1 MILALN
7 VMVLW
12 AESMIKHVINYLV
25 VLHFFYCATVLIIDW
40 VCIGDYWAV
49 LNSLNL
55 IENKKKYKK
64 KIINYFSY
72 LNEYN
77 TGEFYYQ

>member
-12 AESMIKHVINYLV
+12 AEKHDKARYKLFSC
-25 VLHFFYCATVLIIDW
+25 LTFFFYCATVLIIDW

-49 LNSLNL
+49 LNSLNP
-55 IENKKKYKK
+55 IENKKNKK
-64 KIINYFSY
+64 KIIN
-72 LNEYN
+72 
-77 TGEFYYQ
+77 